1 MTKGIP
7 GCIIFMLQLEHID
20 SIRGERHNVR
30 NENLS
35 EKVSVN
41 VNTSTLSEIDLLID
55 SGYYSNRSDFIN
67 QALREGLQKHRNTL
81 DRIIQKNSE
90 VRNGSFDHCFLGV
103 LRLERQDIEAAL
115 RSGQEMTVVGYGV
128 LIIGDEMD
136 EKAFFAAVRSIQVK
150 GRVICSKN
158 IKEHYRLK

>member
-1 MTKGIP
+1 M
-7 GCIIFMLQLEHID
+7 
-20 SIRGERHNVR
+20 R

-41 VNTSTLSEIDLLID
+41 INTSTLSEIDLLID

-90 VRNGSFDHCFLGV
+90 VRNGSFDH
-103 LRLERQDIEAAL
+103 
-115 RSGQEMTVVGYGV
+115 
-128 LIIGDEMD
+128 
-136 EKAFFAAVRSIQVK
+136 
-150 GRVICSKN
+150 
-158 IKEHYRLK
+158 